1 MYKLDFVWGHFR
13 VHHDTHG
20 SFFQAEKH
28 STKQVD
34 ENGLFELVK
43 TRPGKSLKT
52 AAPQVKKRPTAKQK
66 STSPPKKSKPPPIV
80 AVPRVGTSNVS
91 RVKKEAGRI
100 ILHVCL

>member
-1 MYKLDFVWGHFR
+1 MGSFSCT
-13 VHHDTHG
+13 DTHG
-20 SFFQAEKH
+20 PFFQAEKH
-28 STKQVD
+28 GTKQVD

-66 STSPPKKSKPPPIV
+66 STSPPKKSKPPPTIEPPPIV
-80 AVPRVGTSNVS
+80 AVPGVGTS
-91 RVKKEAGRI
+91 RVMKKEAGRI